1 MPPPMTGPWSDA
13 LRVAR
18 LVAADPHGCG
28 GVLLRSGA
36 GPVRDRWLAALRGML
51 PGDAP
56 FRRMPGGIADDRLI
70 GGLDLAATLSAGRPV
85 AQRGLLAEAD
95 GGIVVVPMAERLPP
109 GTAARLAAVLDTGLV
124 LVERDGLAQRLP
136 ARFGLILLDEGIG
149 DDEAAPAVLAE
160 RLAFHVDLTDVALR
174 DAVDPSD
181 STLPDPAAEA
191 APRTVRSSILGSEGH
206 APSGGSTSLSQ
217 WEREPARNESR
228 GYGLD
233 APGEAASAEPDGP
246 ARPTPRRAAMSEDSI
261 AALCQASA
269 ALGVLSLR
277 GPLLAARVAR
287 IAATLD
293 RRDIVEEPDTI
304 EAARLVLGPRAT
316 RMPATDAPPEQADD
330 PGEPQTESDSPPA
343 EAAPPEP
350 APDAEEGGQASL
362 DERVIDAARAAIPAG
377 LLALLADGGPRL
389 KAPKAGRVGAS
400 AASARAGRPAGTRP
414 GDPRTGRLNLIE
426 TLRAAAPWQRI
437 RQAGTVTGRITVRP
451 EDFRITRFKQHSET
465 TTIFAVDASGSAALE
480 RLAEAKGAV
489 ELLLAEAYI
498 RRDRVALVAFRGR
511 GADLIL
517 PPTRSLVRAKRG
529 LAGLPGGGGTPLA
542 AGIEAAAGLAL
553 SVRRGGG
560 TPVVVMLTDGR
571 ANIARSGEPGR
582 AQAGEDALAAARM
595 FRATGVRAI
604 LIDTGAR
611 PQEIGRRIAAAMD
624 ARYLALPYADAGA
637 VSAAVKHVS

>member
-1 MPPPMTGPWSDA
+1 
-13 LRVAR
+13 
-18 LVAADPHGCG
+18 
-28 GVLLRSGA
+28 
-36 GPVRDRWLAALRGML
+36 
-51 PGDAP
+51 
-56 FRRMPGGIADDRLI
+56 
-70 GGLDLAATLSAGRPV
+70 
-85 AQRGLLAEAD
+85 
-95 GGIVVVPMAERLPP
+95 
-109 GTAARLAAVLDTGLV
+109 AAVLDTGLV

-149 DDEAAPAVLAE
+149 DEAAPAVLAE

-174 DAVDPSD
+174 DAVDPGHATPPGFAS
-181 STLPDPAAEA
+181 EA
-191 APRTVRSSILGSEGH
+191 ASRRDGS
-206 APSGGSTSLSQ
+206 
-217 WEREPARNESR
+217 
-228 GYGLD
+228 D
-233 APGEAASAEPDGP
+233 APGQAVSRGSRGP
-246 ARPTPRRAAMSEDSI
+246 ATAMPPQAALGKDAI
-261 AALCQASA
+261 AALCQAAA
-269 ALGVLSLR
+269 ALGILSLR

-287 IAATLD
+287 IASTLAG
-293 RRDIVEEPDTI
+293 RSAVEETDTI

-316 RMPATDAPPEQADD
+316 RMP
-330 PGEPQTESDSPPA
+330 ESDSAPDEAGDPAEEGPDAESPPA
-343 EAAPPEP
+343 DAPDP
-350 APDAEEGGQASL
+350 APDAEEGGQAPL
-362 DERVIDAARAAIPAG
+362 DERVIEAARAAIPAG

-400 AASARAGRPAGTRP
+400 AASARSGRPAGTRP
-414 GDPRTGRLNLIE
+414 GDPRQGRLNLIE

-437 RQAGTVTGRITVRP
+437 RRAGDATRRIVVRP
-451 EDFRITRFKQHSET
+451 DDFRITRFKQRSET

-498 RRDRVALVAFRGR
+498 RRDRVALIAFRGT

-529 LAGLPGGGGTPLA
+529 LASLPGGGGTPLA

-571 ANIARSGEPGR
+571 ANIARSGAPGR
-582 AQAGEDALAAARM
+582 ARAGEDALAAARM

-611 PQEIGRRIAAAMD
+611 PQEVGRRIAGAMD
-624 ARYLALPYADAGA
+624 ARYLGLPYADAGA